1 MKRILTFAFL
11 ALASFAASAADT
23 GLAMVQQR
31 VAKVAVLRGEF
42 AQEKRV
48 AGFKNPLRSQGR
60 FVLVR
65 DRGVVWTT
73 LKPFPSEIVVTRER
87 IYSVQRDGSRRVE
100 LDGSRQPALRGVNQM
115 MLALVAGDLQSL
127 AARFD
132 AQATALPGQGWKLSL
147 TPKSATLAKA
157 FARIDLQGDR
167 YVREARIVEAGG
179 DTTVLDFSALSETP
193 AQLSREEAARLD

>member
-1 MKRILTFAFL
+1 MMRILLFVSI
-11 ALASFAASAADT
+11 ALAAFAAPAADT
-23 GLAMVQQR
+23 GLTMVQQR

-60 FVLVR
+60 FVLAR

-87 IYSVQRDGSRRVE
+87 IYSIQRDGSRRIE
-100 LDGSRQPALRGVNQM
+100 MDGSRQPALRGINQM

-132 AQATALPGQGWKLSL
+132 AQASALPGQGWKLSL
-147 TPKSATLAKA
+147 TPKSAALAKA
-157 FARIDLQGDR
+157 FARIELQGDR

-179 DTTVLDFSALSETP
+179 DTTMLDFSALSETP
-193 AQLSREEAARLD
+193 ASLSRDEAARLD

>member
-1 MKRILTFAFL
+1 MKRIFVCALL
-11 ALASFAASAADT
+11 ALASFMANAADA
-23 GLAMVQQR
+23 GLALVQQR
-31 VAKVAVLRGEF
+31 VAKVSVLRGEF
-42 AQEKRV
+42 TQEKRV

-60 FVLVR
+60 FVLAR

-73 LKPFPSEIVVTRER
+73 LKPFPSEVVVTRER

-100 LDGSRQPALRGVNQM
+100 LDGRQQPALRGVNQM

-132 AQATALPGQGWKLSL
+132 AQVAALPGQAWKLSL
-147 TPKSATLAKA
+147 TPKSAALAKA
-157 FARIDLQGDR
+157 FVRIELQGDR

-179 DTTVLDFSALSETP
+179 DTTVLAFSALSETP
-193 AQLSREEAARLD
+193 AQLSRDEAARLD